1 MAIQHL
7 QIEEYGGVHGVRDK
21 GLLESAVFRPQV
33 GYYAN
38 AAEEA
43 AALMES
49 LANNHPFFDGNKR
62 VAFAATHTFLLLNGY
77 DLEVDPDAAYKFM
90 MNSIA
95 KGEFRFSQILGWIN
109 PHLLKSRADFKAFDK
124 IMKRRGGRLPRA
136 GDEMPG
142 GKSKSPRS

>member
-1 MAIQHL
+1 VPDRIYLTVAEGMAIQHL

-77 DLEVDPDAAYKFM
+77 DLTVDPSAAYTFM
-90 MNSIA
+90 MDSIA
-95 KGEFRFSQILGWIN
+95 NSEFRFSKILGWIN
-109 PHLLKSRADFKAFDK
+109 SN
-124 IMKRRGGRLPRA
+124 IVGI
-136 GDEMPG
+136 
-142 GKSKSPRS
+142 